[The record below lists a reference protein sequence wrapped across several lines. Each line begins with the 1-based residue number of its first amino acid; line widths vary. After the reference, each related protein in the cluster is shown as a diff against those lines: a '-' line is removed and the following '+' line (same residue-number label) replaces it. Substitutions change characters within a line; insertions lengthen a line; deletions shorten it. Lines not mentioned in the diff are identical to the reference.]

1 MFSYLISEIGYSVS
15 TLRKGREVI
24 ENDLSVLEKMRKHY
38 GMRDEIANQAR
49 NFLINHKPDSN
60 LLEPASE
67 NSVLLKFNE
76 SLRNGTLPATQKSCT
91 PTTSQS

>member
-1 MFSYLISEIGYSVS
+1 MFSYLINEIGYSIS

-38 GMRDEIANQAR
+38 KMKDEVANQAR

-60 LLEPASE
+60 LLDPASE
-67 NSVLLKFNE
+67 NNVLLKFNE
-76 SLRNGTLPATQKSCT
+76 SLRNGTSAET
-91 PTTSQS
+91 